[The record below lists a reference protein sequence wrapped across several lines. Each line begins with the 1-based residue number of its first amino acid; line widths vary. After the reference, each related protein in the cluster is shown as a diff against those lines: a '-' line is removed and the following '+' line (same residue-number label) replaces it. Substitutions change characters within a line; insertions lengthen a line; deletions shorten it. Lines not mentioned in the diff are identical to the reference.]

1 MELVLIIMGILYLT
15 GAVSGKVVAIFSIIG
30 GTVWFIEEV
39 FRGINKQKQVAGSN
53 STQIQ
58 IGKK

>member
-30 GTVWFIEEV
+30 GTMWFIQEV
-39 FRGINKQKQVAGSN
+39 FRGINKQKQVAGN
-53 STQIQ
+53 DSTQIQ